1 MLTFFTVL
9 LTKKKR
15 KFRLNEDGLTVTS
28 GSVQRAVVSQRGESA
43 AKSGTT
49 VQDGVST
56 FEEVSC
62 ETTGYFWIFFKRAS
76 VNKAR
81 YF

>member
-56 FEEVSC
+56 FVRMKPL
-62 ETTGYFWIFFKRAS
+62 ETF
-76 VNKAR
+76 N
-81 YF
+81 

>member
-1 MLTFFTVL
+1 MVALKMSET
-9 LTKKKR
+9 
-15 KFRLNEDGLTVTS
+15 
-28 GSVQRAVVSQRGESA
+28 A
-43 AKSGTT
+43 AIPETT

-62 ETTGYFWIFFKRAS
+62 ETSGYFWIFFKRAS